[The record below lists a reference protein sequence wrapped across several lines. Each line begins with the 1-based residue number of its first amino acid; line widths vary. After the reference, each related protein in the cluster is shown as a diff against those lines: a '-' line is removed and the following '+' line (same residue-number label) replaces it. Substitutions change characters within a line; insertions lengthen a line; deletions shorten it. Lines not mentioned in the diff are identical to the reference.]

1 MMRLQYNHWLYFRKG
16 LFIMKKEFG
25 RFLILLFVLGLG
37 MLLGAA
43 IEGLMN
49 LSGVL
54 LGAALCLSGA
64 WGADQCFLKE
74 HPCPRQHKGIH
85 LDFGGSGRAA

>member
-1 MMRLQYNHWLYFRKG
+1 
-16 LFIMKKEFG
+16 MKKEFG

-37 MLLGAA
+37 LLLGAA

-54 LGAALCLSGA
+54 LGAALCLAGM

-74 HPCPRQHKGIH
+74 CPHSQQHKGIH